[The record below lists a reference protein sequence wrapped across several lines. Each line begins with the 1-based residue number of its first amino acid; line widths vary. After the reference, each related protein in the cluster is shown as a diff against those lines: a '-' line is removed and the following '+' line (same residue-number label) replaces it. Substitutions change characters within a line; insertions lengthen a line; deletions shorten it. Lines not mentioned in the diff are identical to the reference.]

1 MYVDFKC
8 DLSQMRSATCSII
21 LETYRRAQN
30 TRDEKTEARNLCSGS
45 TVMFKQCLQ
54 KKKSHGLILILFF
67 MVPILLKISYVQLIV
82 KMKQR
87 DATAEIQRARIS
99 SQNHTIKVY
108 LFTYMRG
115 GSSLGG
121 TLFNQDPRGLLWY
134 EPLDQFFMAYLGH
147 ARWGLPMHVTMNK
160 DNYTQRTI
168 PQEEHSLYVNY
179 ISNML
184 SCNYQ
189 SLPAETFT
197 HIDFIGQSRAL
208 KFMNSCTGKSGMV
221 SCKKNIKARCGSAS
235 THIRDPAA
243 SWKNSCPQIIKA
255 LDTVQPSAI
264 TTESFKNELK
274 DKFQMDTST
283 VDNFIDHRTC
293 MENVKSKVKSCMEKA
308 LSKCHEQK
316 IHAVEVLRSNMAALD
331 DVIKRLPDLYVVHYV
346 RDPRA
351 IAQSTIKVKFNSG
364 DIVHESR
371 LICNKMEQDIKDYE
385 RLSSLYPG
393 VFIRVKYEDLVFDP
407 KQFGKTV
414 YQHIGLKDCSTRW
427 LKTVQSSLHGS
438 KASGSF
444 GTFRKNGTEAIE
456 KWRKQITDQKLNE
469 VNRICKNVL
478 NALGYSL

>member
-1 MYVDFKC
+1 M
-8 DLSQMRSATCSII
+8 L
-21 LETYRRAQN
+21 
-30 TRDEKTEARNLCSGS
+30 
-45 TVMFKQCLQ
+45 KQCLQ
-54 KKKSHGLILILFF
+54 KKNPHRLILIPLFV
-67 MVPILLKISYVQLIV
+67 VPILLKISYVQQTD
-82 KMKQR
+82 MTKQR
-87 DATAEIQRARIS
+87 NATAEIHRERIV

-108 LFTYMRG
+108 LFAYMRG

-121 TLFNQDPRGLLWY
+121 TLFNHDPRGLLWY

-160 DNYTQRTI
+160 ESYTQRAI
-168 PQEEHSLYVNY
+168 PQEEHSLYVDY
-179 ISNML
+179 ITNML

-197 HIDFIGQSRAL
+197 HGDFIGQSRAL
-208 KFMNSCTGKSGMV
+208 QFMNSCTSKAGMV
-221 SCKKNIKARCGSAS
+221 SCKKTIKAHCGSAS
-235 THIRDPAA
+235 KHIRDPAA
-243 SWKNSCPQIIKA
+243 SWNNSCPQIIKF
-255 LDTVQPSAI
+255 LDTVQPSSI
-264 TTESFKNELK
+264 TTESFKNKLK
-274 DKFQMDTST
+274 EKFQMDTST
-283 VDNFIDHRTC
+283 ADDFVDHRTC
-293 MENVKSKVKSCMEKA
+293 MHKVRVKVKSCMKKA

-351 IAQSTIKVKFNSG
+351 IAQSTVKVKFNSG

-393 VFIRVKYEDLVFDP
+393 VFIRVKYEDLVLDP

-414 YQHIGLKDCSTRW
+414 YQHIGLEDCSASW

-444 GTFRKNGTEAIE
+444 GTSRKNGTEAIE
-456 KWRKQITDQKLNE
+456 KWREEIKGKKFTE
-469 VNRICKNVL
+469 VNRICENVL
-478 NALGYSL
+478 NTLGYSL